1 LYERFDK
8 LNANGCVGRDFMK
21 EQWFSRARHAL
32 GHSLKLRLVVV
43 FLLLAGA
50 MAAVLVGSVQ
60 RAFSLS
66 WRDAARPMLM
76 DYVDRLSAD
85 ISQDKSSPPSTEK
98 ALAITQRLPVTVRIA
113 GPQVNWQSHPEQ
125 AGSGWRRD
133 RTGTE
138 EDWHRERWGGDKD
151 WRSLVKRS
159 TSDGHTIEFGL
170 NADAFERRPRLMAY
184 MLAALLIITLLAY
197 LYVRRLLR
205 PLDDIRAGAQRFGG
219 GDFAQAI
226 PVRRPTSPDE
236 LGQLAGTI
244 NTMGADIGKMLDA
257 KRALLLAISHELRSP
272 LTRARLN
279 TELLPDTADVQP
291 SRQALLRDLAL
302 MRDLVTDLLESER
315 LASPHVALQREPTP
329 LAELVSEVVDE
340 VLAEV
345 AHDTAASLPDPPRV
359 TQTLAPNL
367 PVLALDR
374 TRMRLLL
381 RNLLDNALRHNT
393 AVDGS
398 PLQAV
403 ELSVQRTP
411 EGGVHITIRDFGPGV
426 SESALPHLA
435 EPFYRPDA
443 ARERSTGGVGLGLY
457 LCKLVAQAHG
467 GSLAVR
473 NALPGLEVSVL
484 LPGQV

>member
-1 LYERFDK
+1 MSTSR
-8 LNANGCVGRDFMK
+8 
-21 EQWFSRARHAL
+21 FSRARHAL
-32 GHSLKLRLVVV
+32 GHSLRLRLIVV

-50 MAAVLVGSVQ
+50 LGFVFISSVQ

-85 ISQDKSSPPSTEK
+85 ITQDKSSPPSVER
-98 ALAITQRLPVTVRIA
+98 AQAITQRLPVTVRIA
-113 GPQVNWQSHPEQ
+113 GPQVNWQSHSGQ
-125 AGSGWRRD
+125 ARQGWQRND
-133 RTGTE
+133 DEGN
-138 EDWHRERWGGDKD
+138 RERWGGDKD
-151 WRSLVKRS
+151 WRSLVTRS
-159 TSDGHTIEFGL
+159 TADGHTIVFGL
-170 NADAFERRPRLMAY
+170 NADAFERRPRLIAY
-184 MLAALLIITLLAY
+184 TLVALFIITLLAY

-205 PLDDIRAGAQRFGG
+205 PLDDIRAGAQRFGS

-226 PVRRPTSPDE
+226 PVRRPKRPDE
-236 LGQLAGTI
+236 LGQLASTI
-244 NTMGADIGKMLDA
+244 NTMGADIQQMLDA

-291 SRQALLRDLAL
+291 NREALLRDLAL

-315 LASPHVALQREPTP
+315 LASPHVALQREPTD
-329 LAELVSEVVDE
+329 LAELVRD
-340 VLAEV
+340 V
-345 AHDTAASLPDPPRV
+345 ASSLPSGASVAQSIATDLPR
-359 TQTLAPNL
+359 
-367 PVLALDR
+367 LALDR

-393 AVDGS
+393 TVDGTQ
-398 PLQAV
+398 LQAV
-403 ELSVQRTP
+403 VVSVQRTTD
-411 EGGVHITIRDFGPGV
+411 GGVRINVRDFGPGV
-426 SESALPHLA
+426 QESALPHLA

-473 NALPGLEVSVL
+473 NALPGLEVSVV
-484 LPGQV
+484 LPGKSN